1 MRRPASLALAML
13 VGASLPL
20 GAQGKSK
27 SAPAATP
34 VRFVLD
40 SSSSEAR
47 YLVRELLAANTIE
60 NDVTGR
66 TTAVRGHITLDP
78 HSKVIPN
85 ESKVVID
92 LTTLKTDKS
101 RRDGYVQRRT
111 LETAQYPNAEL
122 VVKEIKGL
130 PASLPNAGVLTLT
143 LFGDLTLHGV
153 TRATTWSVKANATP
167 TGFTGTASTT
177 LLFADFDIDV
187 PRVPVVARVDDPI
200 TLQLDFAFQRQD
212 AASP

>member
-1 MRRPASLALAML
+1 MRRPASLALAIL
-13 VGASLPL
+13 VGASAPL
-20 GAQGKSK
+20 SAQSTPKT
-27 SAPAATP
+27 APSP
-34 VRFVLD
+34 VRFVLAPG
-40 SSSSEAR
+40 SSEAR

-66 TTAVRGHITLDP
+66 TNAVRGSITLDP
-78 HSKVIPN
+78 ESGVVPN
-85 ESKVVID
+85 ESKIVID

-122 VVKEIKGL
+122 VVREIKGL
-130 PASLPNAGVLTLT
+130 PATLPHSGPLTLT
-143 LFGDLTLHGV
+143 LIGDLTLHGV
-153 TRATTWSVKANATP
+153 TKATTWAVRANATP
-167 TGFTGTASTT
+167 AGLTGTASTT
-177 LLFADFDIDV
+177 LRFAAFGIDV

-212 AASP
+212 ATSP